1 MEFLGFTVDT
11 RRKELSLPAEKL
23 KKIRAESRKQMGA
36 EQVTGRTLS
45 RLIGKMNAANQVIPP
60 APLFYR
66 SLQMELSAALREA
79 DQDYETTIM
88 LLEDSKKEL
97 VWWDTEMVK
106 WNGRTILAQEPHM
119 VIESDASKLGWGASC
134 QGISTGGPW
143 SAQEKSQHINCLELL
158 AATLALQTFVKNER
172 EVSVLLKID
181 NTAAVAYINNQG
193 GTVSKDLVSLT
204 RKLDVVPGEEYSHTG
219 TAPPW
224 CHESNSRCRIE
235 SNEGSVRL
243 EIGSTGIPEDQ
254 QCLWTTGS
262 RSLCIPTDQ
271 SVLPLLQL
279 AARSISRG
287 HGCVLPELGGN
298 EGVCQPPL
306 EPNISCISENTDSRS
321 RPDPG
326 GSRMEGT
333 TMVCSA
339 TVNVGGLATPAAST
353 VNPHLGIN
361 PHTTQ
366 TGRVEHLR
374 ERLHGQGLSGQA
386 TELILESWRTKTNKS
401 YDSLFGRWSRWCG
414 ERGSDPFSG
423 PVTEVANFLATLY
436 QEGYQYNSVN
446 AYGSA
451 ISSVHEKV
459 EGVVIGQHPI
469 ITRLLKGI
477 YNVRPPL
484 PRYNGTWNVQTAL
497 NHLESLGETKNLTLK
512 LLTMKTVPAGD
523 HTPLEIS

>member
-1 MEFLGFTVDT
+1 
-11 RRKELSLPAEKL
+11 
-23 KKIRAESRKQMGA
+23 
-36 EQVTGRTLS
+36 
-45 RLIGKMNAANQVIPP
+45 
-60 APLFYR
+60 
-66 SLQMELSAALREA
+66 
-79 DQDYETTIM
+79 
-88 LLEDSKKEL
+88 
-97 VWWDTEMVK
+97 
-106 WNGRTILAQEPHM
+106 M

-262 RSLCIPTDQ
+262 GSLCIPTDQ

-321 RPDPG
+321 RPDSG

-512 LLTMKTVPAGD
+512 LLTMKTVFLLAITRPSRSADLSQLDIERMKTGTNGITFLPASLAKQSRQGRAIAEFFFPSFQPNFTICPV
-523 HTPLEIS
+523 HTLQEYLARTRPLRGAESRLCVLYQTSQSSHIKYNCQMVTAHIGAVRN

>member
-1 MEFLGFTVDT
+1 
-11 RRKELSLPAEKL
+11 
-23 KKIRAESRKQMGA
+23 
-36 EQVTGRTLS
+36 
-45 RLIGKMNAANQVIPP
+45 
-60 APLFYR
+60 
-66 SLQMELSAALREA
+66 
-79 DQDYETTIM
+79 
-88 LLEDSKKEL
+88 
-97 VWWDTEMVK
+97 MVK
-106 WNGRTILAQEPHM
+106 WNERTTSYGNRVGR
-119 VIESDASKLGWGASC
+119 IEARLG
-134 QGISTGGPW
+134 
-143 SAQEKSQHINCLELL
+143 
-158 AATLALQTFVKNER
+158 
-172 EVSVLLKID
+172 SVLPR
-181 NTAAVAYINNQG
+181 NQYW
-193 GTVSKDLVSLT
+193 GTLVG
-204 RKLDVVPGEEYSHTG
+204 PGEEPTHQLPGAPGSYSSAADLCKERERGLSPAENRQHGSSCLYQQSRGNSVKGPSLPHQKTG
-219 TAPPW
+219 CGAWRGIFTYQAQHLPGVMNLTADAESRVMRDRSDWKLDQQVFLRINNVYGPLEVDLFASRLTNQCCRFFSWQPDPLAEATDAFCQNWVGMKVYANPPW
-224 CHESNSRCRIE
+224 N
-235 SNEGSVRL
+235 L
-243 EIGSTGIPEDQ
+243 
-254 QCLWTTGS
+254 
-262 RSLCIPTDQ
+262 
-271 SVLPLLQL
+271 
-279 AARSISRG
+279 ISR
-287 HGCVLPELGGN
+287 VLAKTQTQGADLTL
-298 EGVCQPPL
+298 V
-306 EPNISCISENTDSRS
+306 
-321 RPDPG
+321 

-512 LLTMKTVPAGD
+512 LLTMKTVFLLAITRPSRSADLSQLDIERMKTGTNGITFLPASLAKQSRQGRAIAEFFFPSFQPNFTICPV
-523 HTPLEIS
+523 HTLQEYLARTRPLRGAESRLCVLYQTSQSSHIKYNCQMVTAHIGAVRN